1 MYVLEDLWRECYAP
15 EVKQS
20 RRGREYH
27 RLAQGLAERR
37 AELLPLLSVE
47 AQSTLERFERTK
59 DTLSAIS
66 EEDTFIEGFRMG
78 ARMIL
83 DVVGDYKGQFYD
95 AGEAG

>member
-15 EVKQS
+15 EVKKS
-20 RRGREYH
+20 RRGSEYH
-27 RLAQGLAERR
+27 RLTQGLAERR
-37 AELLPLLSVE
+37 AELLPLLSAE

-78 ARMIL
+78 ARLML
-83 DVVGDYKGQFYD
+83 DVLGAHQRQF
-95 AGEAG
+95 E

>member
-1 MYVLEDLWRECYAP
+1 MYVLEDLWRECYTP

-20 RRGREYH
+20 RGGSEYH
-27 RLAQGLAERR
+27 RLTQGLAERR
-37 AELLPLLSVE
+37 AELIPLLSSE

-78 ARMIL
+78 ARMML
-83 DVVGDYKGQFYD
+83 DVLGTHQRQF
-95 AGEAG
+95 E

>member
-15 EVKQS
+15 EVKRS
-20 RRGREYH
+20 RSGSEYH
-27 RLAQGLAERR
+27 RLTQGLAERR
-37 AELLPLLSVE
+37 AELLPLLSAE

-78 ARMIL
+78 ARMML
-83 DVVGDYKGQFYD
+83 DVLGTHHRQF
-95 AGEAG
+95 E

>member
-15 EVKQS
+15 EVKHS
-20 RRGREYH
+20 RSGSEYH
-27 RLAQGLAERR
+27 RLTQGLAERR
-37 AELLPLLSVE
+37 AELLPLLSAE

-78 ARMIL
+78 ARVIL
-83 DVVGDYKGQFYD
+83 DVLNEYHCQF
-95 AGEAG
+95 E

>member
-20 RRGREYH
+20 RRGSEYH

-37 AELLPLLSVE
+37 AELLPLLSAE
-47 AQSTLERFERTK
+47 AQSTLERFERTQ

-78 ARMIL
+78 ARLML
-83 DVVGDYKGQFYD
+83 DVLGTHQRQF
-95 AGEAG
+95 E

>member
-1 MYVLEDLWRECYAP
+1 MYILEDLWCECYSP

-20 RRGREYH
+20 RRGSEYH

-37 AELLPLLSVE
+37 AELLPLLS
-47 AQSTLERFERTK
+47 ADAKSILERFERTK

-78 ARMIL
+78 ALIVM
-83 DVVGDYKGQFYD
+83 DVLLKT
-95 AGEAG
+95 A